1 MMLSEFIAWV
11 LATLG
16 IVTLIAILAERFGVE
31 IAIGIYAA
39 LTVVANIIAVK
50 VIAVGEVPVIGLIVG
65 PAGVIVYAST
75 FLVTD
80 ILTELYGKEYGKRAV
95 ITGLAANIVAIISIL
110 IALRWTPAPF
120 VSPEFEQSFERI
132 LGFAPRIVIA
142 SIIAYII
149 SQTHDVY
156 AFHFWKEKTK
166 GRFLWFRNNAST
178 MVSQLIDTVIFITIA
193 FYGVFGT
200 NEVLS
205 LIVGQYILKLM
216 IAAVDTPFMY
226 IAVEVWKALGKEK
239 VALESLH

>member
-1 MMLSEFIAWV
+1 MVISEFIIWV

-16 IVTLIAILAERFGVE
+16 IITLIAILAEKFGVE

-39 LTVVANIIAVK
+39 LTVIANIIAVK
-50 VIAVGEVPVIGLIVG
+50 VIAVGEVPLIGLIVG

-80 ILTELYGKEYGKRAV
+80 ILTELYGKEYGKKAV
-95 ITGLAANIVAIISIL
+95 ITGFAANIVAIISIL
-110 IALRWTPAPF
+110 IALKWTPAPF
-120 VSPEFEQSFERI
+120 VSAEFEQSFESV
-132 LGFAPRIVIA
+132 LGLAPRIVIA
-142 SIIAYII
+142 SIIAYVI

-156 AFHFWKEKTK
+156 AFHFWKQKTR

-193 FYGVFGT
+193 FYGIFGT
-200 NEVLS
+200 DQILS
-205 LIVGQYILKLM
+205 LIVGQYILKLI

-226 IAVEVWKALGKEK
+226 LAVGVWRVLGKEK
-239 VALESLH
+239 VAVKAV

>member
-1 MMLSEFIAWV
+1 MVISEFIIWV

-16 IVTLIAILAERFGVE
+16 IITLIAILAEKFGVE

-39 LTVVANIIAVK
+39 LTVIANIIAVK
-50 VIAVGEVPVIGLIVG
+50 VIAVGEVPLIGLIVG

-80 ILTELYGKEYGKRAV
+80 ILTELYGKEYGKKAV
-95 ITGLAANIVAIISIL
+95 ITGFAANIVAIISIL
-110 IALRWTPAPF
+110 IALKWTSAPF
-120 VSPEFEQSFERI
+120 VSAEFEQSFESV
-132 LGFAPRIVIA
+132 LGLAPRIVIA
-142 SIIAYII
+142 SIIAYVI

-156 AFHFWKEKTK
+156 AFHFWKQKTR

-193 FYGVFGT
+193 FYGIFGT
-200 NEVLS
+200 DQILS
-205 LIVGQYILKLM
+205 LIVGQYILKLI

-226 IAVEVWKALGKEK
+226 LAVGVWRVLGKEK
-239 VALESLH
+239 VAVKAV